1 MKKFNVLTAFFAASM
16 TLLLSQ
22 SVMAGPHEHGRHG
35 GGQHGQVGLERML
48 KGLDLTDAQRQQIA
62 QLTDEFKAKR
72 TEQPQRQQTA
82 EKFVAII
89 KADVF
94 DEVAARQLIEQQQ
107 TQMIEQG
114 VARLKLQHAIRAVLT
129 AEQKAQLD
137 AKMLRMKQKRQDA
150 AKTTEASAE

>member
-22 SVMAGPHEHGRHG
+22 NVLAGPHEQSRHG
-35 GGQHGQVGLERML
+35 GSQHGHIGMERML
-48 KGLDLTDAQRQQIA
+48 KGLDLTDAQRQQIS
-62 QLTDEFKAKR
+62 QITDEFKAKR
-72 TEQPQRQQTA
+72 QELPQREQTA
-82 EKFVAII
+82 EKFVALIQ
-89 KADVF
+89 ADVF

-137 AKMLRMKQKRQDA
+137 AKMLRMKQKRQE
-150 AKTTEASAE
+150 AKTAQVSE